1 MVMFSLTVYFKVFI
15 LFYLLFILPFV
26 SRKQRNPHLKK
37 LIEPFEN
44 HSAFSAVVIWS
55 YTFMKQPEN
64 ITFFHI
70 QK

>member
-37 LIEPFEN
+37 IIEPFEN
-44 HSAFSAVVIWS
+44 HSAFSAVVI
-55 YTFMKQPEN
+55 
-64 ITFFHI
+64 
-70 QK
+70 